1 PGILQKEAKIPL
13 LLLWPLLLVHVHF
26 PRPAPSF
33 PPSPKS
39 SRGSSTLLLPLI
51 PSTTARMLSS
61 PRSIPVQLPVGP
73 LESPRP
79 LRAAPPRRQQQRNNH
94 TLHLTLPATRTTHA
108 HSHTLPD
115 TTSCTQA
122 FPGAGSPGSVAVQ
135 QLDNLP
141 QLPPAHDD
149 VDMLTEKHH
158 AWLEHTALD
167 HFELDSHSSSSC
179 SQIDE
184 PAPLPLN
191 HPRSNSLELD
201 LGDLPKPNFLFPS
214 QAYPSPVSPCTTLF
228 SSSTASYFDL
238 DQRPGPRARA
248 RCASAA
254 SGEGDDMSLELPPSP
269 ALVPISL
276 APVRDPS
283 PSRPA
288 PHVEPSVSHPLHR
301 AKRLSMT
308 PLPTLSSLPSVD
320 APPKSRKNSI
330 VDLPPAPASPP
341 LTPESSLG
349 LVGLPSIEVLAC
361 GRRLSV
367 VSNASAVDAYKRQR
381 CA

>member
-1 PGILQKEAKIPL
+1 
-13 LLLWPLLLVHVHF
+13 
-26 PRPAPSF
+26 
-33 PPSPKS
+33 
-39 SRGSSTLLLPLI
+39 
-51 PSTTARMLSS
+51 MLSS
-61 PRSIPVQLPVGP
+61 PRSIPLQLPVGP
-73 LESPRP
+73 LESRP
-79 LRAAPPRRQQQRNNH
+79 LRAAPPRRHLAQQRSH

-108 HSHTLPD
+108 HTHTPLD
-115 TTSCTQA
+115 ASSCTQA

-135 QLDNLP
+135 QLDDDLNLP
-141 QLPPAHDD
+141 QLPPADDD
-149 VDMLTEKHH
+149 VDMLTEKYH
-158 AWLEHTALD
+158 AWLEHAPFD
-167 HFELDSHSSSSC
+167 HSELDSSSSSC

-184 PAPLPLN
+184 PTPLPLN

-214 QAYPSPVSPCTTLF
+214 QAYPSPVSPCTALF

-238 DQRPGPRARA
+238 DQRRPRTRA

-276 APVRDPS
+276 VAPAQDPS

-288 PHVEPSVSHPLHR
+288 PHVEPSISHPLHR

-308 PLPTLSSLPSVD
+308 PLPTLSSLPSTD
-320 APPKSRKNSI
+320 APPTLRKNSI

-341 LTPESSLG
+341 LTPESSLR
-349 LVGLPSIEVLAC
+349 LAGLPRIEVLES

-367 VSNASAVDAYKRQR
+367 DSNASAVDAYKRQR

>member
-1 PGILQKEAKIPL
+1 
-13 LLLWPLLLVHVHF
+13 
-26 PRPAPSF
+26 
-33 PPSPKS
+33 
-39 SRGSSTLLLPLI
+39 
-51 PSTTARMLSS
+51 MLTS
-61 PRSIPVQLPVGP
+61 PRSIPVQLPVGT
-73 LESPRP
+73 LETPRP
-79 LRAAPPRRQQQRNNH
+79 LRAAPPRRQLAHQRTTH
-94 TLHLTLPATRTTHA
+94 TLHLSLPTTRTA
-108 HSHTLPD
+108 HD
-115 TTSCTQA
+115 SCTQA
-122 FPGAGSPGSVAVQ
+122 FPGARGPGSVAVQ
-135 QLDNLP
+135 HLDDGEDLTLP
-141 QLPPAHDD
+141 RLPPAHDD
-149 VDMLTEKHH
+149 IDMLTEKHP
-158 AWLEHTALD
+158 AWLEHAPFD
-167 HFELDSHSSSSC
+167 HFELDSSSSS

-228 SSSTASYFDL
+228 SSSTASYFEL
-238 DQRPGPRARA
+238 DQRRPRARS

-269 ALVPISL
+269 ALVPIFL
-276 APVRDPS
+276 VAAPRDTS

-308 PLPTLSSLPSVD
+308 PLPTLSSLPSTD
-320 APPKSRKNSI
+320 APPKLRKNSI
-330 VDLPPAPASPP
+330 VDLPPAPVSPP

-349 LVGLPSIEVLAC
+349 LVGLPSIEVLEC

-367 VSNASAVDAYKRQR
+367 DSNAGDVDAFKRQR